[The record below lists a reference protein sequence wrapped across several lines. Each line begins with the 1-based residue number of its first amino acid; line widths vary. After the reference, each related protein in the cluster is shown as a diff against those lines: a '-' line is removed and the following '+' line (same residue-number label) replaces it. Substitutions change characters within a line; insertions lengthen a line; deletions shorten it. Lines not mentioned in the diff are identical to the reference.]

1 MNILVDGQTLETEE
15 INRGIGVYFKNVLS
29 HMVRYTA
36 GNIWYIAVSRQ
47 ESVCKLDSWVADRL
61 FPVVDEWFAPSF
73 DYGRE
78 DGFTDRLNHAIETY
92 HIDCVWTPNPL
103 MVNVLFPSKK
113 LNCGFFATVYD
124 LIPCVMPIGEWSEAV
139 TEEYNRR
146 LNYLKQ
152 VYMLCVSEST
162 RQDVFNRIGQD
173 VSASI
178 TMAAANG
185 DIFYRERKNLNTSQ
199 EVSVVFTGGFDYR
212 KNIYGAVEAFAAAKK
227 QISDKRLVFYIVCK
241 YLQEEK
247 DRLDK
252 RLRELGICED
262 VRLTGFITDEELA
275 ELYSRA
281 DVFFFPSFYEGFG
294 LPLLEAML
302 GGAYIVAADNSSL
315 PEVCGEYALYCDAGD
330 VDNMSGELIKAIYNS
345 LSESLEDKRKR
356 QEYALGFTWKKTA
369 MESYKAFF
377 YGADIPNSKANRK
390 RKRIAVV
397 TPWPK
402 QETGIANFSYRLMPY
417 LHQYFDVDIFIDNTL
432 DHDVDFLPYLYG
444 NRYVIRE
451 LDERYPDYDEI
462 IYHMGNNMLYHTGIY
477 RYLKKYPGIVE
488 LHDHVLHPFFY
499 HSFYLKGDKET
510 YKQALIDGY
519 GPTGEAHFSEVDEGR
534 NYPDGI
540 RFPMSESVS
549 NIAKSVIVHN
559 VWSYTRLPKTNIKY
573 VIPHPSFER
582 EEVTENNRRMAQA
595 LLYKRIHK
603 TGNEI
608 LIGCFGWVNDN
619 KRPDIVIRAVKKL
632 IDMNYRIRLVF
643 WGKCNSQKA
652 IDMIKAHQLEQCVKI
667 TGFLS
672 DDEYTIALK
681 ECDIIVNLRY
691 PSMGESS
698 GTLCEAFK
706 MGKAV
711 IVSAINQYMEF
722 PNEVCWKL
730 PVGDYEVSLL
740 FEMLRCLI
748 DHKEVRDMLGSNA
761 KRYADEVLSCENIAR
776 IYSKIMN

>member
-315 PEVCGEYALYCDAGD
+315 SEVCGEYALYCDAGD

-549 NIAKSVIVHN
+549 NIAKRVIVHN
-559 VWSYTRLPKTNIKY
+559 VWSYTRLPKTKQKFI
-573 VIPHPSFER
+573 IPLPAFER
-582 EEVTENNRRMAQA
+582 EELSVNAIRKAES
-595 LLYKRIHK
+595 LIYKK
-603 TGNEI
+603 TGKMENEI

-619 KRPDIVIRAVKKL
+619 KRPDIIIKAFVKL
-632 IDMNYRIRLVF
+632 MEQNYKVRLVF
-643 WGKCNSQKA
+643 FGKNNSQKVHDIIA
-652 IDMIKAHQLEQCVKI
+652 ERWLDPCVKI
-667 TGFLS
+667 SGFLS
-672 DDEYTIALK
+672 DEEYTAALRA
-681 ECDIIVNLRY
+681 CDIVVNLRY

-698 GTLCEAFK
+698 ATLCEAFK
-706 MGKAV
+706 EGKAV
-711 IVSAINQYMEF
+711 IATAVGQYLEF

-730 PVGDYEVSLL
+730 SVGEHEIEVLS
-740 FEMLRCLI
+740 EMLKYLI
-748 DHKEVRDMLGSNA
+748 DHDEVRKVMGRNA
-761 KRYADEVLSCENIAR
+761 MEYADEVIGCKTIADMYSR
-776 IYSKIMN
+776 IIG